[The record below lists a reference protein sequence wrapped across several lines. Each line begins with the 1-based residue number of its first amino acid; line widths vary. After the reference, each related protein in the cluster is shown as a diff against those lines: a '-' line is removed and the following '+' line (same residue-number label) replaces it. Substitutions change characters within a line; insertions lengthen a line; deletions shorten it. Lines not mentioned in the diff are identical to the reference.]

1 MRIHQLTFG
10 MLMGDAVSNNI
21 LATDD
26 RLKRWGFETGI
37 YAQHVAAQL
46 QDRVLPDTHFL
57 PHLDSANDLLL
68 FHYSIYSPNI
78 RLFKAFR
85 GRKILI
91 YHNIT
96 PAEFFTAWDAQQAAL
111 CDMGRQALQTMTDC
125 DLAIGDSDYN
135 RQELV
140 EAGFDAAK
148 TAVLPLFLTLPKPDR
163 TSPSPAPDPQKKVTW
178 LSVGRVVPN
187 KAMADVLRIFAVY
200 HHTINQNSQLILV
213 GSRGLTKYVQALDQL
228 TLDLNLQDSV
238 RTIGHVNDPKEMQR
252 FFETADLYL
261 TASFHEGFCVPLL
274 ESMAYGLPILTRR
287 SSAIP
292 ETLGGAGVMFTELGY
307 EAAAEMGHILVSD
320 TAVRQQIIQKQ
331 YARLEELDAAK
342 SEAGLKAVLE
352 QVGIVIG
359 KP

>member
-10 MLMGDAVSNNI
+10 MIMGDAISNNV
-21 LATDD
+21 LATDASL
-26 RLKRWGFETGI
+26 RRWGFETGI
-37 YAQHVAAQL
+37 YAQHVAPQF
-46 QDRVLPDTHFL
+46 QDRVLPDSHFL
-57 PHLDSANDLLL
+57 PYLDSQDDLLI

-78 RLFKAFR
+78 RLFKAYR

-96 PAEFFTAWDAQQAAL
+96 PAEFFTVWDSQQAAL
-111 CDMGRQALQTMTDC
+111 CDMGRQALQTMTEC

-148 TAVLPLFLTLPKPDR
+148 TAVLPLFLTLPKPD
-163 TSPSPAPDPQKKVTW
+163 TSTLPAPQDPQKKVTW

-187 KAMADVLRIFAVY
+187 KAVEDVLRIFAVY
-200 HHTINQNSQLILV
+200 HHTINQNSQLIVV
-213 GSRGLTKYVQALDQL
+213 GSRGLTKYVHALDQL
-228 TLDLNLQDSV
+228 IVDLDLQTCVQS
-238 RTIGHVNDPKEMQR
+238 IGHVNDPKEMQR
-252 FFETADLYL
+252 FFESADLYL

-307 EAAAEMGHILVSD
+307 EAVAEMGHILVSD
-320 TAVRQQIIQKQ
+320 TAVRQQVIQKQ

-342 SEAGLKAVLE
+342 SEAGLNAILGRL
-352 QVGIVIG
+352 GITDS
-359 KP
+359 K